1 MASTAEEDWASE
13 LDMLAA
19 ASGMADAEEARRPE
33 PAPAVEG
40 GSSFDDA
47 RVFLRQTV
55 GIKSDNECAVVWDV
69 LTNPNSIFTRR
80 VEQPRLSRKAREK
93 NAKKKTKAQTFKPRA
108 VSVEQQMVPVVDYLQ
123 SLGLKGIALANT
135 IKAHPPV
142 LAYDVDTR
150 IKPVIEYLVDD
161 LECDNIA
168 ALVAGRPSV
177 LGFDLDAMT
186 RATGYLLSTDMS
198 KEDVLKVVATTL

>member
-1 MASTAEEDWASE
+1 MAARIVTPIMAGRRGRLGASRLGTVRTREYGRSLRAGVRVRQARWSRVWVASTAEEDWASE

-108 VSVEQQMVPVVDYLQ
+108 VSVEQP
-123 SLGLKGIALANT
+123 GL
-135 IKAHPPV
+135 PQV
-142 LAYDVDTR
+142 
-150 IKPVIEYLVDD
+150 
-161 LECDNIA
+161 
-168 ALVAGRPSV
+168 
-177 LGFDLDAMT
+177 
-186 RATGYLLSTDMS
+186 
-198 KEDVLKVVATTL
+198 